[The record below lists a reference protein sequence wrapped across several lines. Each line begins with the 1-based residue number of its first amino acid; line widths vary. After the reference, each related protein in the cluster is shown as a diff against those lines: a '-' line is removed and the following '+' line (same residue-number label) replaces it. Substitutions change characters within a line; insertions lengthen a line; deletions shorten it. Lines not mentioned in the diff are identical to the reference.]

1 MNKETDIM
9 KKKYKIAV
17 IALIVI
23 ISAAAAISF
32 IYKEEKISVYEVGEK
47 SVLKETVRE
56 TGIIKSG
63 RSASLSPS
71 FDGTASVYVE
81 LGDRVKKG

>member
-9 KKKYKIAV
+9 KKKYKIAA

-47 SVLKETVRE
+47 SVLKETVRD

-63 RSASLSPS
+63 RSACFRLHLTGLPAYMWSWEI
-71 FDGTASVYVE
+71 G
-81 LGDRVKKG
+81 